1 MPTAVGTTPIQPA
14 PASDAAT
21 IKTAMRI
28 DNIIDSE
35 VKPKERKDSKVED
48 EPAAAAHSAT
58 PSTMRETPADEP
70 TPMDVSG
77 PEEPCGKE
85 HREFICMNDEFSE
98 CRTGQYTLNLSR
110 KIISNHFGRNK
121 ACTRLIK
128 DWPLFC
134 RKHYQRAT
142 YKPALWQKRK
152 VNLILRQFDIIEET
166 LPGTTYE
173 VSLKKSEMDR
183 INTFARSTDA
193 GMSAQEAGALVAP
206 NPDVKAFQAPID
218 VLRELHHWIGK
229 NKSLKHVKEVL
240 SVINTMIDSGEC
252 AEVPSIE
259 FLPEIP
265 SARSSKPKAA
275 KAAKPSKPAGRVNK
289 KGAIQKPNAS

>member
-1 MPTAVGTTPIQPA
+1 MSAVVGNTPILPA
-14 PASDAAT
+14 PVPASDPAT
-21 IKTAMRI
+21 IKSAMSI
-28 DNIIDSE
+28 DNILESSIMKSTDHGDSE
-35 VKPKERKDSKVED
+35 TQAAQDSAVSLE
-48 EPAAAAHSAT
+48 T
-58 PSTMRETPADEP
+58 PSSMRDTSPACTADLNEM
-70 TPMDVSG
+70 TDTVPM
-77 PEEPCGKE
+77 EATGKE

-110 KIISNHFGRNK
+110 KVISNHFGRNK

-142 YKPALWQKRK
+142 YKPSLWQKRK

-166 LPGTTYE
+166 IPGTTYE

-183 INTFARSTDA
+183 VNMFARSLDG
-193 GMSAQEAGALVAP
+193 GMSPQEAGVLVAP

-218 VLRELHHWIGK
+218 VLRELQAYLGK
-229 NKSLKHVKEVL
+229 GQTLEDVKQVL
-240 SVINTMIDSGEC
+240 SIINSMIDGGEC
-252 AEVPSIE
+252 TEVPSIE

-265 SARSSKPKAA
+265 TAKASKAKASKPV
-275 KAAKPSKPAGRVNK
+275 GRLNK
-289 KGAIQKPNAS
+289 KGGIQKPNAK